1 MLEKLN
7 IGSRIKKSKPDPVK
21 GALNAHWKITLL
33 DKHMVPYRRIQVPA
47 QSLVIA
53 AADLMYQTMADD
65 TLNINDTGSVAR
77 SVGDLRYFWRAEAAV
92 TDDTMGIILGT
103 DNTATTLTDDAI
115 GTLIDH
121 GVAAGDLLYGSCETG
136 APILESGPAAVYA
149 VLSRLFV
156 NRSGG
161 NITVEEVALYVLYAT
176 FDFMIERTVI
186 NFTINDT
193 DAALVEYHI
202 GATA

>member
-1 MLEKLN
+1 MNKKLN
-7 IGSRIKKSKPDPVK
+7 MRSRIKKSKPKSIK
-21 GALNAHWKITLL
+21 GALNAHWRITLL

-53 AADLMYQTMADD
+53 AADLMYQTMSDG

-77 SVGDLRYFWRAEAAV
+77 NVGDLRYFWRAEAAV
-92 TDDTMGIILGT
+92 TDDTLGIVVGT
-103 DNTATTLTDDAI
+103 DNTATTLTDDAL

-136 APILESGPAAVYA
+136 APIEESGPAAVYA
-149 VLSRLFV
+149 VLGRLFV

-161 NITVEEVALYVLYAT
+161 NITCEEVGLYVEYAI

-186 NFTINDT
+186 QFTINDT